1 MSSAENKNILLN
13 LKGCKLTENG
23 SQLNENPPE
32 TLTVHSALE
41 RCVDYIGRVDI
52 DFICAL
58 ARVDKAEAFQSLK
71 GAIYYDPEKSCFVT
85 AEEYLSGNI
94 MKKLAAAKSALEQ
107 QAETAKTAG
116 DESNTRKQMP
126 DDWDFSENI
135 SALEVVMPPVVQPG
149 QIKASMGSPWIPA
162 WVYRDFIIA
171 LIGIRSASGKPKI
184 SVEYIRAANHY
195 IIHGKKHFT
204 DFTRAKLT
212 YGTERMN
219 AFEIIER
226 MLNSREIAVYD
237 TYIPYGKEQQ
247 VRRVNKAETL
257 LAQERARQIAERFS
271 FWLFRDEPRR
281 SQLLNYYNENFCAI
295 RPRHFDGSRMLLPGK
310 DPNIK
315 LQKHQLDAVKR
326 IVHSKNI
333 LLAHQVG
340 AGKTYVMAAAA
351 MEMRRLGISKRNLFV
366 VPNNILEQ
374 WHYEFTRLYPAAE
387 VIVIEPK
394 SFTPAN
400 RNRVLKQ
407 IIESDC
413 DAIIMGYGSFSA
425 YPAFARGA

>member
-1 MSSAENKNILLN
+1 M
-13 LKGCKLTENG
+13 TENG

-94 MKKLAAAKSALEQ
+94 MKKLAAAKSVLEQ

-237 TYIPYGKEQQ
+237 TYITYGKEQQ

-326 IVHSKNI
+326 IVHSKISCWRIRSARAKPMSWRQRQWKCAGLAFQNAICLLFRIIFSNNGIMSSPGFI
-333 LLAHQVG
+333 L
-340 AGKTYVMAAAA
+340 
-351 MEMRRLGISKRNLFV
+351 RRRSL
-366 VPNNILEQ
+366 
-374 WHYEFTRLYPAAE
+374 
-387 VIVIEPK
+387 
-394 SFTPAN
+394 
-400 RNRVLKQ
+400 
-407 IIESDC
+407 
-413 DAIIMGYGSFSA
+413 
-425 YPAFARGA
+425 

>member
-1 MSSAENKNILLN
+1 M
-13 LKGCKLTENG
+13 TENG

-94 MKKLAAAKSALEQ
+94 MKKLAAAKSVLGQ

-126 DDWDFSENI
+126 EDWDFSENI

-310 DPNIK
+310 DPN
-315 LQKHQLDAVKR
+315 
-326 IVHSKNI
+326 
-333 LLAHQVG
+333 LALIH
-340 AGKTYVMAAAA
+340 
-351 MEMRRLGISKRNLFV
+351 I
-366 VPNNILEQ
+366 
-374 WHYEFTRLYPAAE
+374 
-387 VIVIEPK
+387 
-394 SFTPAN
+394 
-400 RNRVLKQ
+400 
-407 IIESDC
+407 
-413 DAIIMGYGSFSA
+413 
-425 YPAFARGA
+425 